1 MTNYH
6 FLVIHILFL
15 IRIIKIFLILV
26 FEIEKAIIDLNF
38 DDDVMRLEY
47 PMQSPVTF
55 TLGEKFLQE
64 KLNFNFIIMSELGNK
79 YKKLAKGDIELQ
91 SKYFLEKKTIFE
103 KWIYMTPYQSQIE
116 ELGIK
121 GETLKNEL
129 NSGKINVKI
138 ELQENLEEYKTKLLL
153 YQKENQNV
161 KNSDSDLNNNN
172 NMKKNFNYN
181 LKDNENNRNI
191 QFDDNLSDVSI
202 SILDVKEE
210 DRKGLDLN
218 QLIDDDYI
226 ENLKQIIEDNYQKIL
241 PKDPVKL
248 KQMNESLYKKFINLS
263 NIYNEVLYSLATTG
277 EEIREETKKFYD
289 DYKLLKKDI
298 YNGRVE
304 LKKQNY
310 QLKREIEANNQEN
323 KTLKQEI
330 ENYKTE
336 KKILKN
342 KLGLEDTKKIENPD
356 IEILSET
363 LKKLNDMG
371 IDIFVGSGL
380 SEEDK
385 NLVKNMLNI
394 NSNEDE
400 NKKDLGTDN
409 EYEGEDDIK
418 EDLELGNQIV
428 ALIEKD
434 VNDLYL
440 RKKIEQV
447 KIDQI
452 NAITYIF
459 QNDKDTH
466 EVTLKIVKDE
476 LYCTDGTTFSSWLIQ
491 NFSV

>member
-1 MTNYH
+1 
-6 FLVIHILFL
+6 
-15 IRIIKIFLILV
+15 
-26 FEIEKAIIDLNF
+26 
-38 DDDVMRLEY
+38 MRLTY
-47 PMQSPVTF
+47 PMQEPISL

-64 KLNFNFIIMSELGNK
+64 KIIFNFIIMIELGNK
-79 YKKLAKGDIELQ
+79 YKKIAKGDIELA
-91 SKYFLEKKTIFE
+91 SKYFLGEKNIFE
-103 KWIYMTPYQSQIE
+103 KWIYARPFNTQIE
-116 ELGIK
+116 NFGIQADL
-121 GETLKNEL
+121 LKNEL
-129 NSGKINVKI
+129 NNGKIFVKI
-138 ELQENLEEYKTKLLL
+138 ELQESLEEYKTKILL
-153 YQKENQNV
+153 YQKDNQVSGTSPNDYNKNIQGFNKDLHENEMN
-161 KNSDSDLNNNN
+161 KN
-172 NMKKNFNYN
+172 
-181 LKDNENNRNI
+181 

-210 DRKGLDLN
+210 DRNGLELD
-218 QLIDDDYI
+218 QLIEDDYI
-226 ENLKQIIEDNYQKIL
+226 ENLKQLIQNNYKTIL
-241 PKDPVKL
+241 PKDPIKL
-248 KQMNESLYKKFINLS
+248 RQMNESLYKKFINLS
-263 NIYNEVLYSLATTG
+263 NSYNEALYTLATTG

-336 KKILKN
+336 KKILKT
-342 KLGLEDTKKIENPD
+342 KLGLEDNKKIDNPD

-385 NLVKNMLNI
+385 SLVKNMLNI
-394 NSNEDE
+394 KSNDDE
-400 NKKDLGTDN
+400 NKKEGSEN
-409 EYEGEDDIK
+409 EYEGEEDIK

-428 ALIEKD
+428 SLIEKD

-440 RKKIEQV
+440 RKLIEQI

-452 NAITYIF
+452 NAITYVF
-459 QNDKDTH
+459 QNDKETH
-466 EVTLKIVKDE
+466 EVTLKIINEE
-476 LYCTDGTTFSSWLIQ
+476 LYCSDNTTFSSWLIK

>member
-1 MTNYH
+1 
-6 FLVIHILFL
+6 
-15 IRIIKIFLILV
+15 V
-26 FEIEKAIIDLNF
+26 FQIDKCIIDLNF

-47 PMQSPVTF
+47 PMESPVPF

-64 KLNFNFIIMSELGNK
+64 KLIFNFIIMTELGNK
-79 YKKLAKGDIELQ
+79 YKKIAKGDVELQ

-103 KWIYMTPYQSQIE
+103 KWIYITPFKSQIE
-116 ELGIK
+116 EFGLK
-121 GETLKNEL
+121 GDLLKNEI
-129 NSGKINVKI
+129 NNGKINVKI
-138 ELQENLEEYKTKLLL
+138 ELQENPEEYKTKLLL
-153 YQKENQNV
+153 YQKDNQNA
-161 KNSDSDLNNNN
+161 NNNDINNNN
-172 NMKKNFNYN
+172 RKNFNFN
-181 LKDNENNRNI
+181 IKDGENNRNI

-210 DRKGLDLN
+210 DRKGLDIE

-226 ENLKQIIEDNYQKIL
+226 ENLKQIIENNYQKIL
-241 PKDPVKL
+241 PKDPAKL
-248 KQMNESLYKKFINLS
+248 KQINESLYKKFINLS
-263 NIYNEVLYSLATTG
+263 NTYNEVLYSLATTG

-298 YNGRVE
+298 YNGRVD

-342 KLGLEDTKKIENPD
+342 KLGLEDTKKTENPD

-380 SEEDK
+380 SEDDK

-394 NSNEDE
+394 NTNDDE

-452 NAITYIF
+452 NAITYVF
-459 QNDKDTH
+459 QNDKETH
-466 EVTLKIVKDE
+466 EVTLKIEKDE
-476 LYCTDGTTFSSWLIQ
+476 LYCNDGTTFSSWLIN

>member
-1 MTNYH
+1 
-6 FLVIHILFL
+6 
-15 IRIIKIFLILV
+15 V
-26 FEIEKAIIDLNF
+26 FQIDKCVIDLNF

-47 PMQSPVTF
+47 PMESPVPF

-64 KLNFNFIIMSELGNK
+64 KLIFNFIIMTELGNK
-79 YKKLAKGDIELQ
+79 YKKIAKGDVELQ

-103 KWIYMTPYQSQIE
+103 KWIYITPFKSQIE
-116 ELGIK
+116 EFGLK
-121 GETLKNEL
+121 GDLLKNEI
-129 NSGKINVKI
+129 NNGKINVKI
-138 ELQENLEEYKTKLLL
+138 ELQENPEEYKTKLLL
-153 YQKENQNV
+153 YQKDNQNA
-161 KNSDSDLNNNN
+161 NNNDINNNN
-172 NMKKNFNYN
+172 RKNFNFN
-181 LKDNENNRNI
+181 LKDGENNRNI

-210 DRKGLDLN
+210 DRKGLDIE

-226 ENLKQIIEDNYQKIL
+226 ENLKQIIENNYQKIL
-241 PKDPVKL
+241 PKDPAKL
-248 KQMNESLYKKFINLS
+248 KQINESLYKKFINLS
-263 NIYNEVLYSLATTG
+263 NTYNEVLYSLATTG

-298 YNGRVE
+298 YNGRVD

-342 KLGLEDTKKIENPD
+342 KLGLEDTKKTENPD

-380 SEEDK
+380 SEDDK

-394 NSNEDE
+394 NTNDDE

-452 NAITYIF
+452 NAITYVF

-466 EVTLKIVKDE
+466 EVTLKIIKDE
-476 LYCTDGTTFSSWLIQ
+476 LYCSDGTTFSSWLIK
-491 NFSV
+491 NFSA

>member
-1 MTNYH
+1 
-6 FLVIHILFL
+6 
-15 IRIIKIFLILV
+15 V
-26 FEIEKAIIDLNF
+26 FQIDKCVIDLNF

-47 PMQSPVTF
+47 PMESPVPF

-64 KLNFNFIIMSELGNK
+64 KLIFNFIIMTELGNK
-79 YKKLAKGDIELQ
+79 YKKIAKGDVELQ

-103 KWIYMTPYQSQIE
+103 KWIYITPFKSQIE
-116 ELGIK
+116 EFCLK
-121 GETLKNEL
+121 GDLLKNEI
-129 NSGKINVKI
+129 NNGKINVKI
-138 ELQENLEEYKTKLLL
+138 ELQENPEEYKTKLLL
-153 YQKENQNV
+153 YQKDNQNA
-161 KNSDSDLNNNN
+161 NNNDINNNN
-172 NMKKNFNYN
+172 RKNFNFN
-181 LKDNENNRNI
+181 LKDGENNRNI

-210 DRKGLDLN
+210 DRKGLDIE

-226 ENLKQIIEDNYQKIL
+226 ENLKQIIENNYQKIL
-241 PKDPVKL
+241 PKDPAKL
-248 KQMNESLYKKFINLS
+248 KQINESLYKKFINLS
-263 NIYNEVLYSLATTG
+263 NTYNEVLYSLATTG

-298 YNGRVE
+298 YNGRVD

-342 KLGLEDTKKIENPD
+342 KLGLEDTKKTENPD

-380 SEEDK
+380 SEDDK

-394 NSNEDE
+394 NTNDDE

-452 NAITYIF
+452 NAITYVF
-459 QNDKDTH
+459 QNDKETH
-466 EVTLKIVKDE
+466 EVTLKIEKDE
-476 LYCTDGTTFSSWLIQ
+476 LYCNDGTTFSSWLIN

>member
-1 MTNYH
+1 
-6 FLVIHILFL
+6 
-15 IRIIKIFLILV
+15 V
-26 FEIEKAIIDLNF
+26 FQIDKCVIDLNF

-47 PMQSPVTF
+47 PMESPVPF

-64 KLNFNFIIMSELGNK
+64 KLIFNFIIMTELGNK
-79 YKKLAKGDIELQ
+79 YKKIAKGDVELQ

-103 KWIYMTPYQSQIE
+103 KWIYITPFKSQIE
-116 ELGIK
+116 EFGLK
-121 GETLKNEL
+121 GDLLKNEI
-129 NSGKINVKI
+129 NNGKINVKI
-138 ELQENLEEYKTKLLL
+138 ELQENPEEYKTKLLL
-153 YQKENQNV
+153 YQKDNQNA
-161 KNSDSDLNNNN
+161 NNNDINNNN
-172 NMKKNFNYN
+172 RKNFNFN
-181 LKDNENNRNI
+181 LKDGENNRNI

-210 DRKGLDLN
+210 DRKGLDIE

-226 ENLKQIIEDNYQKIL
+226 ENLKQIIENNYQKIL
-241 PKDPVKL
+241 PKDPAKL
-248 KQMNESLYKKFINLS
+248 KQINESLYKKFINLS
-263 NIYNEVLYSLATTG
+263 NTYNEVLYSLATTG

-289 DYKLLKKDI
+289 NYKLLKKDI
-298 YNGRVE
+298 YNGRVD

-342 KLGLEDTKKIENPD
+342 KLGLEDTKKTENPD

-380 SEEDK
+380 SEDDK

-394 NSNEDE
+394 NTNDDE

-452 NAITYIF
+452 NAITYVF
-459 QNDKDTH
+459 QNDKETH
-466 EVTLKIVKDE
+466 EVTLKIEKDE
-476 LYCTDGTTFSSWLIQ
+476 LYCNDGTTFSSWLIN

>member
-1 MTNYH
+1 M
-6 FLVIHILFL
+6 
-15 IRIIKIFLILV
+15 
-26 FEIEKAIIDLNF
+26 FEIDKGVIDINF
-38 DDDVMRLEY
+38 DDDVMRFDY
-47 PMQSPVTF
+47 PMTEPVSF

-64 KLNFNFIIMSELGNK
+64 KIIFNFIIMIELGNK
-79 YKKLAKGDIELQ
+79 YKKIAKGDIELA
-91 SKYFLEKKTIFE
+91 SKYFLGEKTTFE
-103 KWIYMTPYQSQIE
+103 KWIYVRPFQTQIE
-116 ELGIK
+116 NFGIQ
-121 GETLKNEL
+121 TDLLKNEL
-129 NSGKINVKI
+129 NNGKIYVKI
-138 ELQENLEEYKTKLLL
+138 ELQESLEEYKTKFLL
-153 YQKENQNV
+153 YQKDSQVSATSPNDINR
-161 KNSDSDLNNNN
+161 KNYPG
-172 NMKKNFNYN
+172 FN
-181 LKDNENNRNI
+181 KDDNEMNKTN

-210 DRKGLDLN
+210 DRKGLELD
-218 QLIDDDYI
+218 QLIEDDYI
-226 ENLKQIIEDNYQKIL
+226 ENLKQLIQNNYKTIL
-241 PKDPVKL
+241 PKDPIKL

-263 NIYNEVLYSLATTG
+263 NSYNEALYALATTG

-342 KLGLEDTKKIENPD
+342 KLGLEDNKKIDNPD

-385 NLVKNMLNI
+385 NLVKNMLNL

-400 NKKDLGTDN
+400 NKKDGSDN

-428 ALIEKD
+428 SLIEKD

-440 RKKIEQV
+440 RKLIEQI

-452 NAITYIF
+452 NAITYVF
-459 QNDKDTH
+459 QNDKETH
-466 EVTLKIVKDE
+466 EVTLKIVNEE
-476 LYCTDGTTFSSWLIQ
+476 LYCSDNTTFSSWLIKH
-491 NFSV
+491 FSV

>member
-1 MTNYH
+1 
-6 FLVIHILFL
+6 
-15 IRIIKIFLILV
+15 
-26 FEIEKAIIDLNF
+26 
-38 DDDVMRLEY
+38 MRLEY
-47 PMQSPVTF
+47 PMKSPVSF

-64 KLNFNFIIMSELGNK
+64 KLIFNFIIMSELGNK
-79 YKKLAKGDIELQ
+79 YKKLAKGEIELQ
-91 SKYFLEKKTIFE
+91 SKYFLEKKTILE
-103 KWIYMTPYQSQIE
+103 KCVYMTPYQSQIE
-116 ELGIK
+116 EFGIQ
-121 GETLKNEL
+121 GDSLKNEL
-129 NSGKINVKI
+129 NCGKVNVKI

-153 YQKENQNV
+153 YQKENNQ
-161 KNSDSDLNNNN
+161 NNNN
-172 NMKKNFNYN
+172 NDNTNNNTRKNYN
-181 LKDNENNRNI
+181 YNIKDNENNRNV

-210 DRKGLDLN
+210 DRKGLDLD

-226 ENLKQIIEDNYQKIL
+226 ENLKQIIENNYQQIL
-241 PKDPVKL
+241 PKDPAKL

-263 NIYNEVLYSLATTG
+263 NTFNEVLYSLATTG

-298 YNGRVE
+298 YNGKVE

-394 NSNEDE
+394 NSNDDE
-400 NKKDLGTDN
+400 NKKELGTDN

-452 NAITYIF
+452 NAITYSF
-459 QNDKDTH
+459 ENKKLTKN
-466 EVTLKIVKDE
+466 VTLKIQNDNLFCDNGVS
-476 LYCTDGTTFSSWLIQ
+476 FNSWLIN
-491 NFSV
+491 NFGI

>member
-1 MTNYH
+1 
-6 FLVIHILFL
+6 
-15 IRIIKIFLILV
+15 
-26 FEIEKAIIDLNF
+26 
-38 DDDVMRLEY
+38 MRLDY
-47 PMQSPVTF
+47 PMKSPVSF

-64 KLNFNFIIMSELGNK
+64 KLVFNFIIMSALGNK
-79 YKKLAKGDIELQ
+79 YKKIAKGDIELQ
-91 SKYFLEKKTIFE
+91 SKYFVDKKTTFE

-116 ELGIK
+116 ELGIQSDS
-121 GETLKNEL
+121 TKNEV
-129 NSGKINVKI
+129 NNGKINVKI
-138 ELQENLEEYKTKLLL
+138 ELQENLEEYKTKLVL
-153 YQKENQNV
+153 YQKDNQASNSNE
-161 KNSDSDLNNNN
+161 KNNIR
-172 NMKKNFNYN
+172 KNYNFN
-181 LKDNENNRNI
+181 LKDGENNRNV

-210 DRKGLDLN
+210 DRKGLDLE

-226 ENLKQIIEDNYQKIL
+226 EDLKQIIENNYQKIL

-263 NIYNEVLYSLATTG
+263 NTYNEVLYSLATTG

-298 YNGRVE
+298 FNGRVE

-342 KLGLEDTKKIENPD
+342 KLGLEDTKKTENPD

-394 NSNEDE
+394 NTNDDE
-400 NKKDLGTDN
+400 NKKDGTDN
-409 EYEGEDDIK
+409 EYEGDDDIK

-452 NAITYIF
+452 NAITYVF

-466 EVTLKIVKDE
+466 EVTLKIIKDE
-476 LYCTDGTTFSSWLIQ
+476 LYCSEGTTFSSWLIK
-491 NFSV
+491 NFSA

>member
-1 MTNYH
+1 M
-6 FLVIHILFL
+6 FQID
-15 IRIIKIFLILV
+15 KC
-26 FEIEKAIIDLNF
+26 IIDLNF

-47 PMQSPVTF
+47 PMESPVPF

-64 KLNFNFIIMSELGNK
+64 KLIFNFIIMTELGNK
-79 YKKLAKGDIELQ
+79 YKKIAKGDVELQ

-103 KWIYMTPYQSQIE
+103 KWIYITPFKSQIE
-116 ELGIK
+116 EFGLK
-121 GETLKNEL
+121 GDLLKNEI
-129 NSGKINVKI
+129 NNGKINVKI
-138 ELQENLEEYKTKLLL
+138 ELQENPEEYKTKLLL
-153 YQKENQNV
+153 YQKDNQNA
-161 KNSDSDLNNNN
+161 NNNDINNNN
-172 NMKKNFNYN
+172 RKNFNFN
-181 LKDNENNRNI
+181 LKDGENNRNI

-210 DRKGLDLN
+210 DRKGLDIE

-226 ENLKQIIEDNYQKIL
+226 ENLKQIIENNYQKIL
-241 PKDPVKL
+241 PKDPAKL
-248 KQMNESLYKKFINLS
+248 KQINESLYKKFINLS
-263 NIYNEVLYSLATTG
+263 NTYNEVLYSLATTG

-298 YNGRVE
+298 YNGRVD

-342 KLGLEDTKKIENPD
+342 KLGLEDTKKTENPD

-380 SEEDK
+380 SEDDK

-394 NSNEDE
+394 NTNDDE

-452 NAITYIF
+452 NAITYVF
-459 QNDKDTH
+459 QNDKETH
-466 EVTLKIVKDE
+466 EVTLKIEKDE
-476 LYCTDGTTFSSWLIQ
+476 LYCNDGTTFSSWLIN

>member
-1 MTNYH
+1 M
-6 FLVIHILFL
+6 
-15 IRIIKIFLILV
+15 
-26 FEIEKAIIDLNF
+26 NF
-38 DDDVMRLEY
+38 DDDVMRLDY
-47 PMQSPVTF
+47 PMKSPVSF

-64 KLNFNFIIMSELGNK
+64 KLVFNFIIMSALGNK
-79 YKKLAKGDIELQ
+79 YKKIAKGDIELQ
-91 SKYFLEKKTIFE
+91 SKYFVDKKTTFE

-116 ELGIK
+116 ELGIQSDS
-121 GETLKNEL
+121 TKNEV
-129 NSGKINVKI
+129 NNAKINVKI
-138 ELQENLEEYKTKLLL
+138 ELQENLEEYKTKLVL
-153 YQKENQNV
+153 YQKDNQASNSNE
-161 KNSDSDLNNNN
+161 KNNIR
-172 NMKKNFNYN
+172 KNYNFN
-181 LKDNENNRNI
+181 LKDAENNRNV

-210 DRKGLDLN
+210 DRKGLDLE

-226 ENLKQIIEDNYQKIL
+226 EDLKQIIENNYQKIL

-263 NIYNEVLYSLATTG
+263 NTYNEVLYSLATTG

-298 YNGRVE
+298 FNGRVE

-342 KLGLEDTKKIENPD
+342 KLGLEDTKKTENPD

-394 NSNEDE
+394 NTNDDE
-400 NKKDLGTDN
+400 NKKDGTDN
-409 EYEGEDDIK
+409 EYEGDDDIK

-452 NAITYIF
+452 NAITYVF

-466 EVTLKIVKDE
+466 EVTLKIIKDE
-476 LYCTDGTTFSSWLIQ
+476 LYCSDGTTFSSWLIK
-491 NFSV
+491 NFSA

>member
-1 MTNYH
+1 M
-6 FLVIHILFL
+6 
-15 IRIIKIFLILV
+15 
-26 FEIEKAIIDLNF
+26 NF
-38 DDDVMRLEY
+38 DDDVMRLDY
-47 PMQSPVTF
+47 PMKSPVSF

-64 KLNFNFIIMSELGNK
+64 KLVFNFIIMSALGNK
-79 YKKLAKGDIELQ
+79 YKKIAKGDIELQ
-91 SKYFLEKKTIFE
+91 SKYFVDKKTTFE

-116 ELGIK
+116 ELGIQSDS
-121 GETLKNEL
+121 TKNEV
-129 NSGKINVKI
+129 NNAKINVKI
-138 ELQENLEEYKTKLLL
+138 ELQENLEEYKTKLVL
-153 YQKENQNV
+153 YQKDNQASNSNE
-161 KNSDSDLNNNN
+161 KNNIR
-172 NMKKNFNYN
+172 KNYNFN
-181 LKDNENNRNI
+181 LKDGENNRNV

-210 DRKGLDLN
+210 DRKGLDLE

-226 ENLKQIIEDNYQKIL
+226 EDLKQIIENNYQKIL

-263 NIYNEVLYSLATTG
+263 NTYNEVLYSLATTG

-298 YNGRVE
+298 FNGRVE

-342 KLGLEDTKKIENPD
+342 KLGLEDTKKTENPD

-394 NSNEDE
+394 NTNDDE
-400 NKKDLGTDN
+400 NKKDGTDN
-409 EYEGEDDIK
+409 EYEGDDDIK

-452 NAITYIF
+452 NAITYVF

-466 EVTLKIVKDE
+466 EVTLKIIKDE
-476 LYCTDGTTFSSWLIQ
+476 LYCSDGTTFSSWLIK
-491 NFSV
+491 NFSA

>member
-1 MTNYH
+1 
-6 FLVIHILFL
+6 
-15 IRIIKIFLILV
+15 
-26 FEIEKAIIDLNF
+26 
-38 DDDVMRLEY
+38 MRLDY
-47 PMQSPVTF
+47 PMKSPVSF

-64 KLNFNFIIMSELGNK
+64 KLVFNFIIMSALGNK
-79 YKKLAKGDIELQ
+79 YKKIAKGDIELQ
-91 SKYFLEKKTIFE
+91 SKYFVDKKTTFE

-116 ELGIK
+116 ELGIQSDS
-121 GETLKNEL
+121 TKNEV
-129 NSGKINVKI
+129 NNAKINVKI
-138 ELQENLEEYKTKLLL
+138 ELQENLEEYKTKLVL
-153 YQKENQNV
+153 YQKDNQASNSNE
-161 KNSDSDLNNNN
+161 KNNIR
-172 NMKKNFNYN
+172 KNYNFN
-181 LKDNENNRNI
+181 LKDGENNRNV

-210 DRKGLDLN
+210 DRKGLDLE

-226 ENLKQIIEDNYQKIL
+226 EDLKQIIENNYQKIL

-263 NIYNEVLYSLATTG
+263 NTYNEVLYSLATTG

-298 YNGRVE
+298 FNGRVE

-342 KLGLEDTKKIENPD
+342 KLGLEDTKKTENPD

-394 NSNEDE
+394 NTNDDE
-400 NKKDLGTDN
+400 TKKDGTDN
-409 EYEGEDDIK
+409 EYEGDDDIK

-452 NAITYIF
+452 NAITYVF

-466 EVTLKIVKDE
+466 EVTLKIIKDE
-476 LYCTDGTTFSSWLIQ
+476 LYCSDGTTFSSWLIK
-491 NFSV
+491 NFSA

>member
-1 MTNYH
+1 MY
-6 FLVIHILFL
+6 I
-15 IRIIKIFLILV
+15 V
-26 FEIEKAIIDLNF
+26 FEIDKVIIDLNF
-38 DDDVMRLEY
+38 DDDVMRLDY
-47 PMQSPVTF
+47 PMKSPVSF

-64 KLNFNFIIMSELGNK
+64 KLVFNFIIMSALGNK
-79 YKKLAKGDIELQ
+79 YKKIAKGDIELQ
-91 SKYFLEKKTIFE
+91 SKYFLEKKTTFE
-103 KWIYMTPYQSQIE
+103 KWIYMTPFQSQIE
-116 ELGIK
+116 ELGVQ
-121 GETLKNEL
+121 GDATKNEI

-153 YQKENQNV
+153 YQKDNQAA
-161 KNSDSDLNNNN
+161 NSNEKN
-172 NMKKNFNYN
+172 NMRKNYNYN

-210 DRKGLDLN
+210 DRKGLDLE

-226 ENLKQIIEDNYQKIL
+226 EDLKQIIENNYQKIL
-241 PKDPVKL
+241 PKDPIKL

-263 NIYNEVLYSLATTG
+263 NTYNEVLYSLATTG

-298 YNGRVE
+298 FNGRVE

-342 KLGLEDTKKIENPD
+342 KLGLEDTKKTENPD

-394 NSNEDE
+394 NTNDDE
-400 NKKDLGTDN
+400 NKKEGTDN
-409 EYEGEDDIK
+409 EYEGDDDIK

-452 NAITYIF
+452 NAITYVF

-476 LYCTDGTTFSSWLIQ
+476 LYCSDGTTFSSWLIK
-491 NFSV
+491 NFSA

>member
-1 MTNYH
+1 M
-6 FLVIHILFL
+6 
-15 IRIIKIFLILV
+15 
-26 FEIEKAIIDLNF
+26 NF
-38 DDDVMRLEY
+38 DDDVMRLDY
-47 PMQSPVTF
+47 PMKSPVSF

-64 KLNFNFIIMSELGNK
+64 KLVFNFIIMSALGNK
-79 YKKLAKGDIELQ
+79 YKKIAKGDIELQ
-91 SKYFLEKKTIFE
+91 SKYFVDKKTTFE

-116 ELGIK
+116 ELGIQSDS
-121 GETLKNEL
+121 TKNEV
-129 NSGKINVKI
+129 NNAKINVKI
-138 ELQENLEEYKTKLLL
+138 ELQENLEEYKTKLVL
-153 YQKENQNV
+153 YQKDNQASNSNE
-161 KNSDSDLNNNN
+161 KNNIR
-172 NMKKNFNYN
+172 KNYNFN
-181 LKDNENNRNI
+181 LKDAENNRNV

-210 DRKGLDLN
+210 DRKGLDLE

-226 ENLKQIIEDNYQKIL
+226 EDLKQIIENNYQKIL

-263 NIYNEVLYSLATTG
+263 NTYNEVLYSLATTG

-289 DYKLLKKDI
+289 DYKLLKEDI
-298 YNGRVE
+298 FNGRVE

-342 KLGLEDTKKIENPD
+342 KLGLEDTKKTENPD

-394 NSNEDE
+394 NTNDDE
-400 NKKDLGTDN
+400 NKKDGTDN
-409 EYEGEDDIK
+409 EYEGDDDIK

-452 NAITYIF
+452 NAITYVF

-466 EVTLKIVKDE
+466 EVTLKIIKDE
-476 LYCTDGTTFSSWLIQ
+476 LYCSDGTTFSSWLIK
-491 NFSV
+491 NFSA

>member
-1 MTNYH
+1 M
-6 FLVIHILFL
+6 
-15 IRIIKIFLILV
+15 
-26 FEIEKAIIDLNF
+26 NF
-38 DDDVMRLEY
+38 DDDVMRLDY
-47 PMQSPVTF
+47 PMKSPVSF

-64 KLNFNFIIMSELGNK
+64 KLVFNFIIMSALGNK
-79 YKKLAKGDIELQ
+79 YKKIAKGDIELQ
-91 SKYFLEKKTIFE
+91 SKYFVDKKTTFE

-116 ELGIK
+116 ELGIQSDS
-121 GETLKNEL
+121 TKNEV
-129 NSGKINVKI
+129 NNAKINVKI
-138 ELQENLEEYKTKLLL
+138 ELQENLEEYKTKLVL
-153 YQKENQNV
+153 YQKDNKASNSNE
-161 KNSDSDLNNNN
+161 KNNIR
-172 NMKKNFNYN
+172 KNYNFN
-181 LKDNENNRNI
+181 LKDAENNRNV

-210 DRKGLDLN
+210 DRKGLDLE

-226 ENLKQIIEDNYQKIL
+226 EDLKQIIENNYQKIL

-263 NIYNEVLYSLATTG
+263 NTYNEVLYSLATTG

-289 DYKLLKKDI
+289 DYKLLKEDI
-298 YNGRVE
+298 FNGRVE

-342 KLGLEDTKKIENPD
+342 KLGLEDTKKTENPD

-394 NSNEDE
+394 NTNDDE
-400 NKKDLGTDN
+400 NKKDGTDN
-409 EYEGEDDIK
+409 EYEGDDDIK

-452 NAITYIF
+452 NAITYVF

-466 EVTLKIVKDE
+466 EVTLKIIKDE
-476 LYCTDGTTFSSWLIQ
+476 LYCSDGTTFSSWLIK
-491 NFSV
+491 NFSA

>member
-1 MTNYH
+1 
-6 FLVIHILFL
+6 
-15 IRIIKIFLILV
+15 
-26 FEIEKAIIDLNF
+26 
-38 DDDVMRLEY
+38 MRFEY
-47 PMQSPVTF
+47 PMKSPASF

-64 KLNFNFIIMSELGNK
+64 KIIFNFIIMIELGNK
-79 YKKLAKGDIELQ
+79 YKKIAKSDIELQ

-103 KWIYMTPYQSQIE
+103 KLIYLKPFHSQIE
-116 ELGIK
+116 DFGIQADA
-121 GETLKNEL
+121 LKNEL
-129 NSGKINVKI
+129 NNGKINVKI
-138 ELQENLEEYKTKLLL
+138 ELQDNLEEYKTKLLL
-153 YQKENQNV
+153 YQKENNQ
-161 KNSDSDLNNNN
+161 SNNNINDIN
-172 NMKKNFNYN
+172 NRKNFN
-181 LKDNENNRNI
+181 LKENENTRNV

-210 DRKGLDLN
+210 DRKGLNLDE
-218 QLIDDDYI
+218 LIEDDYI
-226 ENLKQIIEDNYQKIL
+226 ENLKQIIQDNYQQIL
-241 PKDPVKL
+241 PKDPAKL
-248 KQMNESLYKKFINLS
+248 KQMNENLYKKFINLS
-263 NIYNEVLYSLATTG
+263 NSYNEALYSLATTG
-277 EEIREETKKFYD
+277 EEIREETKKFYE
-289 DYKLLKKDI
+289 DYKLLKNDI

-342 KLGLEDTKKIENPD
+342 KLGLEDSKKIENPD

-394 NSNEDE
+394 NTTDDE
-400 NKKDLGTDN
+400 NKKDSGTDN
-409 EYEGEDDIK
+409 EYEGDDDIK

-452 NAITYIF
+452 NAITYVF
-459 QNDKDTH
+459 QNDKDTY

-476 LYCTDGTTFSSWLIQ
+476 LYCSDNTTFSSWLIQ
-491 NFSV
+491 HFSI

>member
-1 MTNYH
+1 
-6 FLVIHILFL
+6 
-15 IRIIKIFLILV
+15 
-26 FEIEKAIIDLNF
+26 
-38 DDDVMRLEY
+38 MRLDY
-47 PMQSPVTF
+47 PMKSPVSF

-64 KLNFNFIIMSELGNK
+64 KLVFNFIIMSALGNK
-79 YKKLAKGDIELQ
+79 YKKIAKGDIELQ
-91 SKYFLEKKTIFE
+91 SKYFVEKKTTFE

-116 ELGIK
+116 ELGIQSDS
-121 GETLKNEL
+121 TKNEV
-129 NSGKINVKI
+129 NNAKINVKI
-138 ELQENLEEYKTKLLL
+138 ELQENLEEYKTKLVL
-153 YQKENQNV
+153 YQKDNQASNSNE
-161 KNSDSDLNNNN
+161 KNNIR
-172 NMKKNFNYN
+172 KNYNFN
-181 LKDNENNRNI
+181 LKDGENNRNV

-210 DRKGLDLN
+210 DRKGLDLE

-226 ENLKQIIEDNYQKIL
+226 EDLKQIIENNYQKIL

-263 NIYNEVLYSLATTG
+263 NTYNEVLYSLATTG

-298 YNGRVE
+298 FNGRVE

-342 KLGLEDTKKIENPD
+342 KLGLEDTKKTENPD

-394 NSNEDE
+394 NTNDDE
-400 NKKDLGTDN
+400 NKKDGTDN
-409 EYEGEDDIK
+409 EYEGDDDIK

-452 NAITYIF
+452 NAITYVF

-466 EVTLKIVKDE
+466 EVTLKIIKDE
-476 LYCTDGTTFSSWLIQ
+476 LYCSDGTTFSSWLIK
-491 NFSV
+491 NFSA

>member
-1 MTNYH
+1 
-6 FLVIHILFL
+6 
-15 IRIIKIFLILV
+15 
-26 FEIEKAIIDLNF
+26 
-38 DDDVMRLEY
+38 MRLDY
-47 PMQSPVTF
+47 PMKSPVSF

-64 KLNFNFIIMSELGNK
+64 KLVFNFIIMSELGNK
-79 YKKLAKGDIELQ
+79 YKKIAKGDIELQ
-91 SKYFLEKKTIFE
+91 SKYFVDKKTTFE

-116 ELGIK
+116 ELGIQSDS
-121 GETLKNEL
+121 TKNEV
-129 NSGKINVKI
+129 NNGKINVKI
-138 ELQENLEEYKTKLLL
+138 ELQENLEEYKTKLVL
-153 YQKENQNV
+153 YQKDNQASNSNE
-161 KNSDSDLNNNN
+161 KNNIR
-172 NMKKNFNYN
+172 KNYNFN
-181 LKDNENNRNI
+181 LKDAENNRNV

-210 DRKGLDLN
+210 DRKGLDLE

-226 ENLKQIIEDNYQKIL
+226 EDLKQIIENNYQKIL

-263 NIYNEVLYSLATTG
+263 NTYNEVLYSLATTG

-394 NSNEDE
+394 NTNDDD
-400 NKKDLGTDN
+400 NKKELGTDN

-452 NAITYIF
+452 NAISYVF
-459 QNDKDTH
+459 QNDNETH

-476 LYCTDGTTFSSWLIQ
+476 LYCSDGTTFSSWLIK
-491 NFSV
+491 NFSA

>member
-1 MTNYH
+1 
-6 FLVIHILFL
+6 
-15 IRIIKIFLILV
+15 
-26 FEIEKAIIDLNF
+26 
-38 DDDVMRLEY
+38 MRLDY
-47 PMQSPVTF
+47 PMKSPVSF

-64 KLNFNFIIMSELGNK
+64 KLVFNFIIMSALGNK
-79 YKKLAKGDIELQ
+79 YKKIAKGDIELQ
-91 SKYFLEKKTIFE
+91 SKYFVDKKTTFE

-116 ELGIK
+116 ELGIQSDS
-121 GETLKNEL
+121 TKNEV
-129 NSGKINVKI
+129 NNGKINVKI
-138 ELQENLEEYKTKLLL
+138 ELQENLEEYKTKLVL
-153 YQKENQNV
+153 YQKDNQASNSNE
-161 KNSDSDLNNNN
+161 KNNIR
-172 NMKKNFNYN
+172 KNYNFN
-181 LKDNENNRNI
+181 LKDGENNRNV

-210 DRKGLDLN
+210 DRKGLDLE

-226 ENLKQIIEDNYQKIL
+226 EDLKQIIENNYQKIL

-263 NIYNEVLYSLATTG
+263 NTYNEVLYSLATTG

-298 YNGRVE
+298 FNGRVE

-342 KLGLEDTKKIENPD
+342 KLGLEDTKKTENPD

-394 NSNEDE
+394 NTNDDE
-400 NKKDLGTDN
+400 NKKDGTDN
-409 EYEGEDDIK
+409 EYEGDDDIK

-452 NAITYIF
+452 NAITYVF

-476 LYCTDGTTFSSWLIQ
+476 LYCSDGTTFSSWLIK
-491 NFSV
+491 NFSA

>member
-1 MTNYH
+1 M
-6 FLVIHILFL
+6 FQIDKCV
-15 IRIIKIFLILV
+15 
-26 FEIEKAIIDLNF
+26 IDLNF

-47 PMQSPVTF
+47 PMESPVPF

-64 KLNFNFIIMSELGNK
+64 KLIFNFIIMTELGNK
-79 YKKLAKGDIELQ
+79 YKKIAKGDVELQ

-103 KWIYMTPYQSQIE
+103 KWIYITPFKSQIE
-116 ELGIK
+116 EFGLK
-121 GETLKNEL
+121 GDLLKNEI
-129 NSGKINVKI
+129 NNGKINVKI
-138 ELQENLEEYKTKLLL
+138 ELQENPEEYKTKLLL
-153 YQKENQNV
+153 YQKDNQNA
-161 KNSDSDLNNNN
+161 NNNDINNNN
-172 NMKKNFNYN
+172 RKNFNFN
-181 LKDNENNRNI
+181 LKDGENNRNI

-210 DRKGLDLN
+210 DRKGLDIE

-226 ENLKQIIEDNYQKIL
+226 QNLKQIIENNYQKIL
-241 PKDPVKL
+241 PKDPAKL
-248 KQMNESLYKKFINLS
+248 KQINESLYKKFINLS
-263 NIYNEVLYSLATTG
+263 NTYNEVLYSLATTG

-298 YNGRVE
+298 YNGRVD

-342 KLGLEDTKKIENPD
+342 KLGLEDTKKTENPD

-394 NSNEDE
+394 NTNDDE
-400 NKKDLGTDN
+400 NKKDGTDN
-409 EYEGEDDIK
+409 EYEGDDDIK

-452 NAITYIF
+452 NAITYVF

-466 EVTLKIVKDE
+466 EVTLKIIKDE
-476 LYCTDGTTFSSWLIQ
+476 LYCSDGTTFSSWLIK
-491 NFSV
+491 NFSA

>member
-1 MTNYH
+1 M
-6 FLVIHILFL
+6 FQIDKCV
-15 IRIIKIFLILV
+15 
-26 FEIEKAIIDLNF
+26 IDLNF

-47 PMQSPVTF
+47 PMESPVPF

-64 KLNFNFIIMSELGNK
+64 KLIFNFIIMTELGNK
-79 YKKLAKGDIELQ
+79 YKKIAKGDVELQ

-103 KWIYMTPYQSQIE
+103 KWIYITPFKSQIE
-116 ELGIK
+116 EFGLK
-121 GETLKNEL
+121 GDLLKNEI
-129 NSGKINVKI
+129 NNGKINVKI
-138 ELQENLEEYKTKLLL
+138 ELQENPEEYKTKLLL
-153 YQKENQNV
+153 YQKDNQNA
-161 KNSDSDLNNNN
+161 NNNDINNNN
-172 NMKKNFNYN
+172 RKNFNFN
-181 LKDNENNRNI
+181 LKDGENNRNI

-210 DRKGLDLN
+210 DRKGLDIE

-226 ENLKQIIEDNYQKIL
+226 ENLKQIIENNYQKIL
-241 PKDPVKL
+241 PKDPAKL
-248 KQMNESLYKKFINLS
+248 KQINESLYKKFINLS
-263 NIYNEVLYSLATTG
+263 NTYNEVLYSLATTG

-298 YNGRVE
+298 YNGRVD

-342 KLGLEDTKKIENPD
+342 KLGLEDTKKTENPD

-380 SEEDK
+380 SEDDK

-394 NSNEDE
+394 NTNDDE

-452 NAITYIF
+452 NAITYVF
-459 QNDKDTH
+459 QNDKETH
-466 EVTLKIVKDE
+466 EVTLKIEKDE
-476 LYCTDGTTFSSWLIQ
+476 LYCNDGTTFSSWLIN

>member
-1 MTNYH
+1 M
-6 FLVIHILFL
+6 FQIDKCV
-15 IRIIKIFLILV
+15 
-26 FEIEKAIIDLNF
+26 IDLNF

-47 PMQSPVTF
+47 PMESPVPF

-64 KLNFNFIIMSELGNK
+64 KLIFNFIIMTELGNK
-79 YKKLAKGDIELQ
+79 YKKIAKGDVELQ

-103 KWIYMTPYQSQIE
+103 KWIYITPFKSQIE
-116 ELGIK
+116 EFGLK
-121 GETLKNEL
+121 GDLLKNEI
-129 NSGKINVKI
+129 NNGKINVKI
-138 ELQENLEEYKTKLLL
+138 ELQENPEEYKTKLLL
-153 YQKENQNV
+153 YQKDNQNA
-161 KNSDSDLNNNN
+161 NNNDINNNN
-172 NMKKNFNYN
+172 RKNFNFN
-181 LKDNENNRNI
+181 LKDGENNRNI

-210 DRKGLDLN
+210 DRKGLDIE

-226 ENLKQIIEDNYQKIL
+226 ENLKQIIENNYQKIL
-241 PKDPVKL
+241 PKDPAKL
-248 KQMNESLYKKFINLS
+248 KQINESLYKKFINLS
-263 NIYNEVLYSLATTG
+263 NTYNEVLYSLATTG

-298 YNGRVE
+298 YNGRVD

-342 KLGLEDTKKIENPD
+342 KLGLEDTKKTENPD

-380 SEEDK
+380 SEDDK

-394 NSNEDE
+394 NTNDDE

-452 NAITYIF
+452 NAITYVF
-459 QNDKDTH
+459 QNDKETH
-466 EVTLKIVKDE
+466 EVTLKIVNDE
-476 LYCTDGTTFSSWLIQ
+476 LYCSDNTTFSSWLIKH
-491 NFSV
+491 FSV

>member
-1 MTNYH
+1 M
-6 FLVIHILFL
+6 
-15 IRIIKIFLILV
+15 
-26 FEIEKAIIDLNF
+26 NF
-38 DDDVMRLEY
+38 DDDVMRLDY
-47 PMQSPVTF
+47 PMKSPVSF

-64 KLNFNFIIMSELGNK
+64 KLVFNFIIMSALGNK
-79 YKKLAKGDIELQ
+79 YKKIAKGDIELQ
-91 SKYFLEKKTIFE
+91 SKYFE

-116 ELGIK
+116 ELGIQSDS
-121 GETLKNEL
+121 TKNEV
-129 NSGKINVKI
+129 NNAKINVKI
-138 ELQENLEEYKTKLLL
+138 ELQENLEEYKTKLVL
-153 YQKENQNV
+153 YQKDNQASNSNE
-161 KNSDSDLNNNN
+161 KNNIR
-172 NMKKNFNYN
+172 KNYNFN
-181 LKDNENNRNI
+181 LKDGENNRNV

-210 DRKGLDLN
+210 DRKGLDLE

-226 ENLKQIIEDNYQKIL
+226 EDLKQIIENNYQKIL

-263 NIYNEVLYSLATTG
+263 NTYNEVLYSLATTG

-298 YNGRVE
+298 FNGRVE

-342 KLGLEDTKKIENPD
+342 KLGLEDTKKTENPD

-394 NSNEDE
+394 NTNDDE
-400 NKKDLGTDN
+400 NKKDGTDN
-409 EYEGEDDIK
+409 EYEGDDDIK

-452 NAITYIF
+452 NAITYVF

-466 EVTLKIVKDE
+466 EVTLKIIKDE
-476 LYCTDGTTFSSWLIQ
+476 LYCSDGTTFSSWLIK
-491 NFSV
+491 NFSA

>member
-1 MTNYH
+1 M
-6 FLVIHILFL
+6 
-15 IRIIKIFLILV
+15 
-26 FEIEKAIIDLNF
+26 NF
-38 DDDVMRLEY
+38 DDDVMRLDY
-47 PMQSPVTF
+47 PMKSPVSF

-64 KLNFNFIIMSELGNK
+64 KLVFNFIIMSALGNK
-79 YKKLAKGDIELQ
+79 YKKIAKGDIELQ
-91 SKYFLEKKTIFE
+91 SKYFVDKKTTFE

-116 ELGIK
+116 ELGIQSDS
-121 GETLKNEL
+121 TKNEV
-129 NSGKINVKI
+129 NNAKINVKI
-138 ELQENLEEYKTKLLL
+138 ELQENLEEYKTKLVL
-153 YQKENQNV
+153 YQKDNQASNSNE
-161 KNSDSDLNNNN
+161 KNNIR
-172 NMKKNFNYN
+172 KNYNFN
-181 LKDNENNRNI
+181 LKDGENNRNV

-210 DRKGLDLN
+210 DRKGLDLE

-226 ENLKQIIEDNYQKIL
+226 EDLKQIIENNYQKIL

-263 NIYNEVLYSLATTG
+263 NTYNEVLYSLATTG

-298 YNGRVE
+298 FNGRVE

-342 KLGLEDTKKIENPD
+342 KLGLEDTKKTENPD

-394 NSNEDE
+394 NTNDDE
-400 NKKDLGTDN
+400 NKKDGTDN
-409 EYEGEDDIK
+409 EYEGDDDIK

-452 NAITYIF
+452 NAITYVF

-466 EVTLKIVKDE
+466 EVTLKIIKDE
-476 LYCTDGTTFSSWLIQ
+476 LYCSDGATFSSWLIK
-491 NFSV
+491 NFSA

>member
-1 MTNYH
+1 
-6 FLVIHILFL
+6 
-15 IRIIKIFLILV
+15 
-26 FEIEKAIIDLNF
+26 
-38 DDDVMRLEY
+38 MRLDY
-47 PMQSPVTF
+47 PMKSPVSF

-64 KLNFNFIIMSELGNK
+64 KLVFNFIIMSALGNK
-79 YKKLAKGDIELQ
+79 YKKIAKGDIELQ
-91 SKYFLEKKTIFE
+91 SKYFVDKKTTFE

-116 ELGIK
+116 ELGIQSDP
-121 GETLKNEL
+121 TKNEV
-129 NSGKINVKI
+129 NNGKINVKI
-138 ELQENLEEYKTKLLL
+138 ELQENLEEYKTKLVL
-153 YQKENQNV
+153 YQKDNQASNSNE
-161 KNSDSDLNNNN
+161 KNNIR
-172 NMKKNFNYN
+172 KNYNFN
-181 LKDNENNRNI
+181 LKDGENNRNV

-210 DRKGLDLN
+210 DRKGLDLE

-226 ENLKQIIEDNYQKIL
+226 EDLKQIIENNYQKIL
-241 PKDPVKL
+241 PKDPAKL

-263 NIYNEVLYSLATTG
+263 NTYNEVLYSLATTG

-298 YNGRVE
+298 FNGRVE

-342 KLGLEDTKKIENPD
+342 KLGLEDTKKTENPD

-394 NSNEDE
+394 NTNDDE
-400 NKKDLGTDN
+400 NKKDGTDN
-409 EYEGEDDIK
+409 EYEGDDDIK

-452 NAITYIF
+452 NAITYVF

-466 EVTLKIVKDE
+466 EVTLKIIKDE
-476 LYCTDGTTFSSWLIQ
+476 LYCSDGATFSSWLIK
-491 NFSV
+491 NFSA

>member
-1 MTNYH
+1 M
-6 FLVIHILFL
+6 FQIDKCV
-15 IRIIKIFLILV
+15 
-26 FEIEKAIIDLNF
+26 IDLNF

-47 PMQSPVTF
+47 PMESPVPF

-64 KLNFNFIIMSELGNK
+64 KLIFNFIIMTELGNK
-79 YKKLAKGDIELQ
+79 YKKIAKGDVELQ

-103 KWIYMTPYQSQIE
+103 KWIYITPFKSQIE
-116 ELGIK
+116 EFGLK
-121 GETLKNEL
+121 GDLLKNEI
-129 NSGKINVKI
+129 NNGKINVKI
-138 ELQENLEEYKTKLLL
+138 ELQENPEEYKTKLLL
-153 YQKENQNV
+153 YQKDNQNA
-161 KNSDSDLNNNN
+161 NNNDINNNN
-172 NMKKNFNYN
+172 RKNFNFN
-181 LKDNENNRNI
+181 LKDGENNRNI

-210 DRKGLDLN
+210 DRKGLDIE

-226 ENLKQIIEDNYQKIL
+226 ENLKQIIENNYQKIL
-241 PKDPVKL
+241 PKDPAKL
-248 KQMNESLYKKFINLS
+248 KQINESLYKKFINLS
-263 NIYNEVLYSLATTG
+263 NTYNEVLYSLATTG

-298 YNGRVE
+298 YNGRVD

-342 KLGLEDTKKIENPD
+342 KLGLEDTKKTENPD

-380 SEEDK
+380 SEDDK

-394 NSNEDE
+394 NTNDDE

-452 NAITYIF
+452 NAITYVF

-476 LYCTDGTTFSSWLIQ
+476 LYCNDGTTFSSWLIK

>member
-1 MTNYH
+1 M
-6 FLVIHILFL
+6 
-15 IRIIKIFLILV
+15 
-26 FEIEKAIIDLNF
+26 NF
-38 DDDVMRLEY
+38 DDDVMRLDY
-47 PMQSPVTF
+47 PMKSPVSF

-64 KLNFNFIIMSELGNK
+64 KLVFNFIIMSALGNK
-79 YKKLAKGDIELQ
+79 YKKIAKGDIELQ
-91 SKYFLEKKTIFE
+91 SKYFVDKKTTFE

-116 ELGIK
+116 ELGIQSDS
-121 GETLKNEL
+121 TKNEV
-129 NSGKINVKI
+129 NNGKINVKI
-138 ELQENLEEYKTKLLL
+138 ELQENLEEYKTKLVL
-153 YQKENQNV
+153 YQKDNQASNSNE
-161 KNSDSDLNNNN
+161 KNNIR
-172 NMKKNFNYN
+172 KNYNFN
-181 LKDNENNRNI
+181 LKDGENNRNV

-210 DRKGLDLN
+210 DRKGLDLE

-226 ENLKQIIEDNYQKIL
+226 EDLKQIIENNYQKIL

-263 NIYNEVLYSLATTG
+263 NTYNEVLYSLATTG

-298 YNGRVE
+298 FNGRVE

-342 KLGLEDTKKIENPD
+342 KLGLEDTKKTENPD

-394 NSNEDE
+394 NTNDDE
-400 NKKDLGTDN
+400 NKKDGTDN
-409 EYEGEDDIK
+409 EYEGDDDIK

-452 NAITYIF
+452 NAITYVF

-466 EVTLKIVKDE
+466 EVTLKIIKDE
-476 LYCTDGTTFSSWLIQ
+476 LYCSDGATFSSWLIK
-491 NFSV
+491 NFSA

>member
-15 IRIIKIFLILV
+15 IKIIKIFLILV

-64 KLNFNFIIMSELGNK
+64 KLNFNFIIMHELGNK

-476 LYCTDGTTFSSWLIQ
+476 LYCSDGTTFSSWLIQ